1 MPGGLGAILQ
11 QPGGAPKGAS
21 SRNMQQV
28 VDIARKMSDMQ
39 LADVLA
45 GKSLDVPQYVAMTE
59 AMGRK
64 SLRTAVQG
72 AQAQQQKQPSV
83 KDRLMAEEAAA
94 QMPQGMPMVSQQPVM
109 AAGGGAI
116 DMNESSGI
124 AGLSAPNMDS
134 MDMASGGIVA
144 FQNKGLVEDEQTL
157 RDREGAKE
165 ALEKMIAAGKDV
177 FSLPGRALGGAY
189 NTTNRGVRSLGFN
202 TPYIPESYFGGDSAS
217 MTPYMDILE
226 KQKAGDGKKVPAAA
240 LPPVD
245 TGSKPDSLGRHIAN
259 ADAPAAAAAAS
270 SKGGGKSPGITALA
284 PDSYEDLQK
293 KKSSD
298 YLTKLE
304 GLSEKQRAGIAQIKK
319 EGSGEALMQ
328 LGSALMGSRN
338 LAEAG
343 ARAGQQIAST
353 SAGIR
358 KEVRGVENL
367 ANEYDLNLAK
377 AQEAAEKGDMALALQ
392 FKQLADQAKYQQ
404 GMLAVHGQRN
414 ALMGQ
419 GGNLAKVSTALL
431 NIDKQAL
438 NEAKE
443 KFPMVTKSNQAAFD
457 SFIKKRSMEL
467 KMANPLTKE
476 YANLSAGDLGGG
488 SRFNTVQ
495 SLPKGASLL
504 DLDA

>member
-1 MPGGLGAILQ
+1 MISTMPKSGTAPTSPNALPGGLGAILQ

-21 SRNMQQV
+21 PRSIGAIMER
-28 VDIARKMSDMQ
+28 ARSMSDMQ

-64 SLRTAVQG
+64 SLRTATQG
-72 AQAQQQKQPSV
+72 AQAQKQARQPSV
-83 KDRLMAEEAAA
+83 KDRLMAEEAQAMQMA
-94 QMPQGMPMVSQQPVM
+94 QAPQG
-109 AAGGGAI
+109 GI
-116 DMNESSGI
+116 DQ
-124 AGLSAPNMDS
+124 LPAPNMGS
-134 MDMASGGIVA
+134 VDMASGGIIA
-144 FQNKGLVEDEQTL
+144 FQDRGLVEEDLTSYY
-157 RDREGAKE
+157 DRMKQRMRKATEGATTVPSMPTFFGIPLVGAADKKALAKE
-165 ALEKMIAAGKDV
+165 EAPAA
-177 FSLPGRALGGAY
+177 A
-189 NTTNRGVRSLGFN
+189 
-202 TPYIPESYFGGDSAS
+202 
-217 MTPYMDILE
+217 
-226 KQKAGDGKKVPAAA
+226 PAAA

-245 TGSKPDSLGRHIAN
+245 NSNLKPDDKGRFIAN
-259 ADAPAAAAAAS
+259 ADAPVPTSGPA
-270 SKGGGKSPGITALA
+270 GGGSAGRSGIAALA
-284 PDSYEDLQK
+284 PDGYEELQK
-293 KKSSD
+293 KRTSD
-298 YLTKLE
+298 YLSKLE

-319 EGSGEALMQ
+319 EGSGEALLQ

-343 ARAGQQIAST
+343 AKAGQQLAST
-353 SAGIR
+353 ASATRREI
-358 KEVRGVENL
+358 RGVENL

-392 FKQLADQAKYQQ
+392 YKQLADQAKYQQ

-419 GGNLAKVSTALL
+419 GNNLAKVSTALL

-443 KFPMVTKSNQAAFD
+443 KFPMVTKGNQAAFD
-457 SFIKKRSMEL
+457 AFIKKRSTEL

-476 YANLSAGDLGGG
+476 YANLSAGDLGG
-488 SRFNTVQ
+488 SPRFNTVQ
-495 SLPKGASLL
+495 SLPNKGASVI

>member
-1 MPGGLGAILQ
+1 MNSMMPKSGQAPTSPNAMPGGLGAILQ
-11 QPGGAPKGAS
+11 QPGAAPKGAS
-21 SRNMQQV
+21 SKNMQQV

-39 LADVLA
+39 LSDVLA

-64 SLRTAVQG
+64 SLRTAMQG

-94 QMPQGMPMVSQQPVM
+94 QMPAVDTMGNVTGY
-109 AAGGGAI
+109 AGGGAI

-124 AGLSAPNMDS
+124 AGLPASNMDS

-144 FQNKGLVEDEQTL
+144 FQNTGLVEDEDKGYYQRMKERLLKASESSTTSPGMPTL
-157 RDREGAKE
+157 FGIPLFGAADKKALAKE
-165 ALEKMIAAGKDV
+165 NA
-177 FSLPGRALGGAY
+177 
-189 NTTNRGVRSLGFN
+189 
-202 TPYIPESYFGGDSAS
+202 
-217 MTPYMDILE
+217 
-226 KQKAGDGKKVPAAA
+226 PAIVQADA

-245 TGSKPDSLGRHIAN
+245 TGSKPDDKGRHIAN
-259 ADAPAAAAAAS
+259 IDTPPAAPT
-270 SKGGGKSPGITALA
+270 KGDGKSPGITALA

-293 KKSSD
+293 KRSSD
-298 YLTKLE
+298 YLNKLE

-338 LAEAG
+338 LAQAG
-343 ARAGQQIAST
+343 AIAGQQLAST
-353 SAGIR
+353 SAATR
-358 KEVRGVENL
+358 KEIRGVENL

-392 FKQLADQAKYQQ
+392 YKQLADQAKYQQ

-419 GGNLAKVSTALL
+419 SGNMAKVSTALL
-431 NIDKQAL
+431 NIDKQAAS
-438 NEAKE
+438 EAKE
-443 KFPMVTKSNQAAFD
+443 KFGMLPKNAKNQAAYD
-457 SFIKKRSMEL
+457 NYLKKRSMEL

-476 YANLSAGDLGGG
+476 YANLSAGDLGGS

-495 SLPKGASLL
+495 SLPKGASVL

>member
-1 MPGGLGAILQ
+1 MISTMPKSGQAPTSPNAMPGGLGAILQ

-21 SRNMQQV
+21 SGNMQQV
-28 VDIARKMSDMQ
+28 VDRARKMSDMQ

-72 AQAQQQKQPSV
+72 QQAQQQARQPSV
-83 KDRLMAEEAAA
+83 KDRLMAEEAQAQAA
-94 QMPQGMPMVSQQPVM
+94 QQMESLDQMGGMGY
-109 AAGGGAI
+109 ATGGAI
-116 DMNESSGI
+116 DMNENAGI
-124 AGLSAPNMDS
+124 ASLPAQNMDS
-134 MDMASGGIVA
+134 MDLASGGIIA
-144 FQNKGLVEDEQTL
+144 FADRGLVEDDATSYY
-157 RDREGAKE
+157 DRMRQKMRRATESATSSPGMPTFFGIPLIGAADKNALAKE
-165 ALEKMIAAGKDV
+165 DV
-177 FSLPGRALGGAY
+177 AP
-189 NTTNRGVRSLGFN
+189 V
-202 TPYIPESYFGGDSAS
+202 TP
-217 MTPYMDILE
+217 
-226 KQKAGDGKKVPAAA
+226 AA

-245 TGSKPDSLGRHIAN
+245 NSNLKPDSLGRFVAN
-259 ADAPAAAAAAS
+259 ADTLAPTSAPA
-270 SKGGGKSPGITALA
+270 GGGSAGKSGIAALA
-284 PDSYEDLQK
+284 PDSYEELQK

-304 GLSEKQRAGIAQIKK
+304 GLTEKQRAGIAQIKK

-343 ARAGQQIAST
+343 AKAGQQIAST
-353 SAGIR
+353 SAATR
-358 KEVRGVENL
+358 KEIRAVENL

-392 FKQLADQAKYQQ
+392 YKQLADQAKYQQ

-414 ALMGQ
+414 AIMGQ
-419 GGNLAKVSTALL
+419 GNQLAKVSSALL

-443 KFPMVTKSNQAAFD
+443 KFPMVTKGNQAAFD
-457 SFIKKRSMEL
+457 AFIKKRSTEL

-476 YANLSAGDLGGG
+476 YANLNASDLGGS

-495 SLPKGASLL
+495 SPTKGASVI